1 MPMVDVSEEKIVLSA
16 LTERRRKRELCLAA
30 ERSQRLTGRKRNKIG
45 LAAVRSQELTAD
57 VAKYFSSVEEAF
69 RRGIEGR
76 RQALE
81 RLGAVAPPYTPTKGA
96 QRRFVILET
105 AFGIGS
111 DPPNILFDSLDQS
124 ENNWAKC
131 LSEYSGGDYW
141 TTDDVGFF
149 FLWDNETGADVVV
162 NVASFLMLNGTCSV
176 WTNSAWL
183 PNVFS
188 GFEEK
193 VELTVSANLTLFEL
207 WNQPPTHPL
216 QQPSQFQIV
225 NTLKVDAPCCRWIP
239 FVDGKQETAVISGD
253 FNVNYDM
260 FRIPNHGRA
269 MFEVS
274 VGMSHF
280 AATSDGL
287 SWADFKDGGLI
298 LCPHL
303 ELEIVG

>member
-1 MPMVDVSEEKIVLSA
+1 MVAVSEKIVLSA
-16 LTERRRKRELCLAA
+16 LTEKRRKRELCLAA
-30 ERSQRLTGRKRNKIG
+30 ERSQRLTGRKPNKLG
-45 LAAVRSQELTAD
+45 LGAIRSQELTAD

-81 RLGAVAPPYTPTKGA
+81 RLGAVAPPYTPT
-96 QRRFVILET
+96 FVILET

-111 DPPNILFDSLDQS
+111 DPPNILFDSVDES

-131 LSEYSGGDYW
+131 LSEYSGGDYL

-176 WTNSAWL
+176 WTNAAWL

-188 GFEEK
+188 GFEPT
-193 VELTVSANLTLFEL
+193 VELTISANLTLFEL

-216 QQPSQFQIV
+216 QKPGQFQIV
-225 NTLKVDAPCCRWIP
+225 KPLKVDAPCCRWIP
-239 FVDGKQETAVISGD
+239 FIDGKQETAVISGD

-269 MFEVS
+269 MFEVG

-280 AATSDGL
+280 ASTSDSV
-287 SWADFKDGGLI
+287 SWADFEHSPGLI

-303 ELEIVG
+303 ELEIFQPQPVVR